1 MDRPTEALG
10 GADRIVQEVMKERGY
25 PVDDFEQRS
34 ADLSVDPPPWSPITG
49 MHIPSRSRLL
59 QAMRRPRTCAKPCRS
74 IGASSRSFWRDSG
87 THDAERDEQEPE
99 KDSRAARSG
108 PLTS

>member
-34 ADLSVDPPPWSPITG
+34 ADLSVDHPTLVPNYRDAHSTSKQAASG
-49 MHIPSRSRLL
+49 DATTEDMR
-59 QAMRRPRTCAKPCRS
+59 QAMQKYRS
-74 IGASSRSFWRDSG
+74 LFEELLERDSG
-87 THDAERDEQEPE
+87 THDAERDDQEPE
-99 KDSRAARSG
+99 KESRSC
-108 PLTS
+108 